1 MTGLRDLKGTY
12 TIDPAHSSIS
22 FVARHAMITKVRGTF
37 DKYTSTL
44 VLDGDHPE
52 QSSAEVSIDVS
63 SVDTRDANRD
73 AHLKSPDFFDVEHYP
88 VMTFKSTK
96 VELVDDQTVNVTG
109 DLTIR
114 DVTKPVT
121 IPFTFTGA
129 AVDPFGNQRVG
140 FEGQVTVNRK
150 DWNLN
155 WNAML
160 EAGGVLVADKVNLE
174 FDVSAIKQA

>member
-12 TIDPAHSSIS
+12 SIDPAHSSIA
-22 FVARHAMITKVRGTF
+22 FVARHAMIAKVRGTF

-73 AHLKSPDFFDVEHYP
+73 AHLKSPDFFDVEKHP
-88 VMTFKSTK
+88 QMTFTSTK
-96 VELVDDQTVNVTG
+96 VELVDDQTVNITG

-121 IPFTFTGA
+121 IPFNFTGS
-129 AVDPFGNQRVG
+129 AVDPFGNQRAG

-155 WNAML
+155 WNAVL

-174 FDVSAIKQA
+174 LDVSAIKQA